1 MYCHHRLVIL
11 RRKYRKYTRCLEY
24 RYYLLQS
31 NCLQYFYG
39 LYNVFNF
46 TCPCTCVLYIVLSF
60 IFFFSIFIY
69 PAIITIIIT
78 VLSFPLGLGQ
88 FMAGEVSV
96 SIYQL
101 LLLFATLHYCTRISC
116 LHYTLCIFLMLTFCL
131 YSACTYKDTVILGMH
146 MLIVCVCV
154 NLVPLF
160 AHDNSDHDA
169 CLRL

>member
-1 MYCHHRLVIL
+1 MSFTVAMEIDSAHSFIYLYCTIFFYLFFSLSFYLSLLAGLGSALFVYCHHRLVIL

-24 RYYLLQS
+24 RYYLLHC
-31 NCLQYFYG
+31 N
-39 LYNVFNF
+39 NVFNF

-96 SIYQL
+96 SI
-101 LLLFATLHYCTRISC
+101 I
-116 LHYTLCIFLMLTFCL
+116 
-131 YSACTYKDTVILGMH
+131 D
-146 MLIVCVCV
+146 
-154 NLVPLF
+154 
-160 AHDNSDHDA
+160 
-169 CLRL
+169 

>member
-1 MYCHHRLVIL
+1 MSFTVAMEIDSTHSFIYFYCTTFLFIRFFSLSFYLSLLAGLGSALFVYCHHRLVIL

-24 RYYLLQS
+24 RYYLLHY
-31 NCLQYFYG
+31 N
-39 LYNVFNF
+39 NVFNF

-96 SIYQL
+96 SI
-101 LLLFATLHYCTRISC
+101 I
-116 LHYTLCIFLMLTFCL
+116 
-131 YSACTYKDTVILGMH
+131 D
-146 MLIVCVCV
+146 
-154 NLVPLF
+154 
-160 AHDNSDHDA
+160 
-169 CLRL
+169 